1 MLSPYANID
10 IAHWKSKTMK
20 LIEQYPLS
28 SEEIRDIALKTWQI
42 LWQTKIGT
50 GKLAIRLDEIDVPA
64 AVIGYFF
71 EKLYAREL
79 EIRYPD
85 QWRGGRSKSE
95 KDLVCLTNPFFSTE
109 IKSSGQLGTKIY
121 GNRSYR

>member
-10 IAHWKSKTMK
+10 IAHWKSKTMQ